1 VNEEGGLTSSDRL
14 EPFLAVLLGLHGI
27 ATLLLVVDSSWLQL
41 ALCSTVAAS
50 GAVGVLGWRGTVA
63 LHSRAI
69 LLTAVAFTI
78 PLTDHAMVPHMLHWW
93 YAIVAVYPLVLS
105 RWHALGAPVLASG
118 VLFLHYVF
126 GVATPHST
134 ALTWT
139 LRCLVLALLGII
151 IALAGEG
158 YRNARTVA
166 EGRQADAE
174 RIGRELAHA
183 DLHDSLTGLPNRRA
197 TPAMIDAALAR
208 RSGEVGD
215 EIAVLLFDL
224 DRFKHVNES
233 LGHFTGDLLLRD
245 VAARVRG
252 GLSEGQQVS
261 RLGGDEFLLVC
272 EQSDQRRAHEIARH
286 LVELFVAPV
295 NINGSPYQVSL
306 SVGVTVSGPD
316 LQTSSDLMQA
326 ADAAMYA
333 AKAAGRGRAVAYDTR
348 MRDAVEAQ
356 LQLERRLREALAHE
370 HAGTLPPRTLTTLDR
385 EPDAVRGSL
394 STAPGWQTPLCGPSE
409 RSPSPVFA
417 VFQPVVDLISGQ
429 VVGAEALARWKVDGQ
444 DVPPVEFVP
453 LAQELGLA
461 SSLTRLVA
469 RQSVEALAAWH
480 AAGHTG
486 VRNIAVNIGPA
497 ELLEPSLGT
506 WLSRL
511 VEEHG
516 LPPGSLTLEITERDV
531 VVDAEEARAA
541 MRRLGSQ
548 GITVAVDDFGTGFSS
563 LAYLARLPLHVL
575 KIDRAFVEHIEDDPT
590 IARMVV
596 YLARSFGMSCI
607 AEGVETIEQLIVLRD
622 LGVGAGQGWLL
633 GRPMR
638 AAEFIERCGARL
650 AGAES

>member
-1 VNEEGGLTSSDRL
+1 VSEDGGLTSSDRL

-41 ALCSTVAAS
+41 ALCATVAAS
-50 GAVGVLGWRGTVA
+50 GVAGLLGWRGPVA
-63 LHSRAI
+63 LRSRAI
-69 LLTAVAFTI
+69 LLTAAAFTI

-105 RWHALGAPVLASG
+105 RWQALAAPVLASG
-118 VLFLHYVF
+118 VLFLHYVL
-126 GVATPHST
+126 GAATPHST

-139 LRCLVLALLGII
+139 LRCLVLALLGVIV
-151 IALAGEG
+151 ALAGEG

-183 DLHDSLTGLPNRRA
+183 DQHDALTGLPNRRA

-208 RSGEVGD
+208 RSGQVSD
-215 EIAVLLFDL
+215 QVAVLLFDL

-245 VAARVRG
+245 VAARVVG
-252 GLSEGQQVS
+252 ELSDGQQVS

-272 EQSDQRRAHEIARH
+272 EQSDERRAHEIARH
-286 LVELFVAPV
+286 LVELFATPV

-333 AKAAGRGRAVAYDTR
+333 AKAAGRGRAVGYDTR
-348 MRDAVEAQ
+348 MRAAVEAQ
-356 LQLERRLREALAHE
+356 LQLERRLRAALAHE
-370 HAGTLPPRTLTTLDR
+370 HAGTLRPRTRTTLDR
-385 EPDAVRGSL
+385 APDVVLAAPC
-394 STAPGWQTPLCGPSE
+394 TAPGWQTQE
-409 RSPSPVFA
+409 RRRPASGDSPVFA
-417 VFQPVVDLISGQ
+417 VFQPVVDLVTGQ
-429 VVGAEALARWKVDGQ
+429 VVGAEALARWEVDGQ
-444 DVPPVEFVP
+444 SVSPVEFVP
-453 LAQELGLA
+453 LAEELGLA
-461 SSLTRLVA
+461 SGLTRLVA

-480 AAGHTG
+480 AAGLTC
-486 VRNIAVNIGPA
+486 VRNVAVNIGPA
-497 ELLEPSLGT
+497 ELLEPSLGS
-506 WLSRL
+506 WLAQL

-531 VVDAEEARAA
+531 VVDADEARTA

-607 AEGVETIEQLIVLRD
+607 AEGVETMEQLIALRE
-622 LGVGAGQGWLL
+622 LGVAAGQGWLL
-633 GRPMR
+633 GRPMP
-638 AAEFIERCGARL
+638 ATEFGARCGARL
-650 AGAES
+650 APVEG